1 MKFKNQKREMTLT
14 TDVLSDNNDRTV
26 LLAFSS
32 ENPVV
37 RTIGGQEYNEIL
49 LHNPENVNLERL
61 QNKAALLYNHNF
73 DNHIG
78 VIESASIDADHV
90 GRALVRFS
98 SVGMGAEKFEM
109 VRESTLSKVSVGY
122 SILDYRIEGENLL
135 VTKWEPYEI
144 SMVSV
149 PADDLVGVGRSL
161 EEEQEPEVPE
171 PENKDEQPSEQEERK
186 EETENEPDEDTE
198 STTTATESDP
208 EINPEEETINSNDS
222 TGDGEQPEPETEN
235 NDSAVQEQVQEEP
248 AEQAEEDQKR
258 IAEITAISRAFNIHS
273 EITNSAI
280 KSGLSIDAFRQ
291 QIKNKPIIKDDKME
305 FSLNTLI
312 RSIMDG
318 DKSLPSGKNG
328 AVVANADF
336 AQAVRAGVTTTT
348 AKDVISTD
356 VLYGSFVDIL
366 RAESVLKNFPVQM
379 FTGLTSE
386 IAVPKLAGDFTAGFG
401 FISENGVSPEVD
413 ANFESVVLK
422 PKTFTGS
429 VPLSRS
435 VVKSCPQ
442 VEQIVSQAIV
452 AGSAERLEAL
462 ILKGI
467 VDAVVAAGKVETVDS
482 YTYAGIVE
490 AQGVLGDAGVS
501 FGSISAVMSPQTK
514 ATLRSTLRG
523 QNTSGVYLFDE
534 GDLCGVP
541 AYDSKVLAGQDFIIL
556 GDFSKLAIAQWG
568 DSLELDMDDTTNRNR
583 GSVIA
588 RVWADLDFAV
598 LVPEAFRIIKL
609 A

>member
-14 TDVLSDNNDRTV
+14 SDVLSDNNDRTV

-122 SILDYRIEGENLL
+122 SILDYRIEGDNLL

-171 PENKDEQPSEQEERK
+171 PENNDEQPAEQEERN
-186 EETENEPDEDTE
+186 EETENEPDENTE

-208 EINPEEETINSNDS
+208 EIDTEAETINNSESN
-222 TGDGEQPEPETEN
+222 GDGEQPEPEEQN
-235 NDSAVQEQVQEEP
+235 DDSAVQE
-248 AEQAEEDQKR
+248 EQAEEDQKR
-258 IAEITAISRAFNIHS
+258 IAEINAISRAFNIHA
-273 EITNSAI
+273 EITNQAI
-280 KSGLSIDAFRQ
+280 ETGLSIDAFRQ

-348 AKDVISTD
+348 AKDIIHTD

-435 VVKSCPQ
+435 VVRSCPQ

-467 VDAVVAAGKVETVDS
+467 VDAVVAAGKVETVDA
-482 YTYAGIVE
+482 YTYAGIVA
-490 AQGVLGDAGVS
+490 AQGQLGDEGVS
-501 FGSISAVMSPQTK
+501 YGSIAAVMSPQTK

-523 QNTSGVYLFDE
+523 DNTAGVYLFDE

-541 AYDSKVLAGQDFIIL
+541 AYDSKVLAGQNFIIL
-556 GDFSKLAIAQWG
+556 GDFSKVAIAQWG

>member
-14 TDVLSDNNDRTV
+14 SDVLSDNNDRTV

-171 PENKDEQPSEQEERK
+171 PENKDEQPSEE

-198 STTTATESDP
+198 STTTDTESDP
-208 EINPEEETINSNDS
+208 DINSEEETINSNDS
-222 TGDGEQPEPETEN
+222 TGNGEQTEPEQQN
-235 NDSAVQEQVQEEP
+235 DDSAVQEQVQEEP
-248 AEQAEEDQKR
+248 GEQAEEDQKR
-258 IAEITAISRAFNIHS
+258 IAEINAISRAFNIHA
-273 EITNSAI
+273 EITNQAI
-280 KSGLSIDAFRQ
+280 ESGLTIDAFRQ

-348 AKDVISTD
+348 AKDVIHTD

-379 FTGLTSE
+379 YTGLTSE

-413 ANFESVVLK
+413 ANFESVLMK
-422 PKTFTGS
+422 PKPFTGS

-452 AGSAERLEAL
+452 KGSAEKLEGL

-467 VDAVVAAGKVETVDS
+467 VDAIVAKGNVETVDA
-482 YTYAGIVE
+482 YTYADIVA

-501 FGSISAVMSPQTK
+501 FGDIAAVMSPQTK

-523 QNTSGVYLFDE
+523 ANTAAVYLFDD

-541 AYDSKVLAGQDFIIL
+541 AYDSKVLAGQNFIIL
-556 GDFSKLAIAQWG
+556 GDFSKVAIAQWG

>member
-1 MKFKNQKREMTLT
+1 MKFNKNQKREMNLS
-14 TDVLSDNNDRTV
+14 TDNTISDTDNRTV
-26 LLAFSS
+26 FLAFSS

-49 LHNPENVNLERL
+49 LHNPENVDLTRL
-61 QNKAALLYNHNF
+61 QDKASLLFNHDY

-78 VIESASIDADHV
+78 VIESASIDSDRV

-98 SVGMGAEKFEM
+98 SVGMGAEKYEM
-109 VRESTLSKVSVGY
+109 VREGTLSKVSVGY

-135 VTKWEPYEI
+135 VTKWEPVEI

-149 PADDLVGVGRSL
+149 PADISCAVGRSL
-161 EEEQEPEVPE
+161 EEEQAPEQTE
-171 PENKDEQPSEQEERK
+171 TENNEEQPTEQEEQRQ
-186 EETENEPDEDTE
+186 EETENEPDENTE
-198 STTTATESDP
+198 STVTATESDS
-208 EINPEEETINSNDS
+208 EINTEAETINNSESD
-222 TGDGEQPEPETEN
+222 GDGEQPEPEEQN
-235 NDSAVQEQVQEEP
+235 DDSAVQE
-248 AEQAEEDQKR
+248 EQAEEDQKR
-258 IAEITAISRAFNIHS
+258 IAEINAISRAFNIHS
-273 EITNSAI
+273 EITNQAI
-280 KSGLSIDAFRQ
+280 ESGLSIDAFRQ
-291 QIKNKPIIKDDKME
+291 QLKNKPIIKDDNKME

-467 VDAVVAAGKVETVDS
+467 VDAVVAAGKVETVDA
-482 YTYAGIVE
+482 YTYAGIVA
-490 AQGVLGDAGVS
+490 AQGQLGDEGVS
-501 FGSISAVMSPQTK
+501 YGSIAAVMSPQTK

-523 QNTSGVYLFDE
+523 DNTAGVYLFDE

-541 AYDSKVLAGQDFIIL
+541 AYDSKVLAGQNFIIL
-556 GDFSKLAIAQWG
+556 GDFSKVAIAQWG

>member
-1 MKFKNQKREMTLT
+1 MKFNKNQKREMNLS
-14 TDVLSDNNDRTV
+14 TDNTISDTDNRTV
-26 LLAFSS
+26 FLAFSS

-37 RTIGGQEYNEIL
+37 RVINGQEYNEIL
-49 LHNPENVNLERL
+49 LHNPENVDLSRL
-61 QNKAALLYNHNF
+61 QDKAALLFNHDF

-109 VRESTLSKVSVGY
+109 VREGTLSKVSVGY
-122 SILDYRIEGENLL
+122 SILDYRIEGNNLL
-135 VTKWEPYEI
+135 VTHWYPHEI
-144 SMVSV
+144 SMVSC
-149 PADDLVGVGRSL
+149 PADIFCGVGRSL
-161 EEEQEPEVPE
+161 YEEPETE
-171 PENKDEQPSEQEERK
+171 QTEAEAEAENNDEQPTEQEEQRQ
-186 EETENEPDEDTE
+186 EETENAPDENTE
-198 STTTATESDP
+198 STASTSESDT
-208 EINPEEETINSNDS
+208 EINTETEEINTSEIN
-222 TGDGEQPEPETEN
+222 GDGEQSEPEEHN
-235 NDSAVQEQVQEEP
+235 DDSAVQE
-248 AEQAEEDQKR
+248 EQAEEDQKR
-258 IAEITAISRAFNIHS
+258 IAEINAISRAFNIHS
-273 EITNSAI
+273 EITNQAI
-280 KSGLSIDAFRQ
+280 ESGLSIEAFRQ
-291 QIKNKPIIKDDKME
+291 QIKNKPIIKDDKTME

-318 DKSLPSGKNG
+318 DKNALTYGKNG

-336 AQAVRAGVTTTT
+336 GQAVRAGVTTTT
-348 AKDVISTD
+348 AKDVIHTD

-467 VDAVVAAGKVETVDS
+467 VDAVVAAGKVETVDA
-482 YTYAGIVE
+482 YTYTGIVA
-490 AQGVLGDAGVS
+490 AQGALGD
-501 FGSISAVMSPQTK
+501 
-514 ATLRSTLRG
+514 
-523 QNTSGVYLFDE
+523 D
-534 GDLCGVP
+534 DLLPV
-541 AYDSKVLAGQDFIIL
+541 D
-556 GDFSKLAIAQWG
+556 
-568 DSLELDMDDTTNRNR
+568 
-583 GSVIA
+583 
-588 RVWADLDFAV
+588 
-598 LVPEAFRIIKL
+598 
-609 A
+609 

>member
-1 MKFKNQKREMTLT
+1 MTLT
-14 TDVLSDNNDRTV
+14 SDVLSDNNDRTV

-49 LHNPENVNLERL
+49 LHNPENVDLSRL
-61 QNKAALLYNHNF
+61 QNKAALLFNHDF

-78 VIESASIDADHV
+78 VVESASIDTDRV

-98 SVGMGAEKFEM
+98 NVGISAEKFEQ
-109 VRESTLSKVSVGY
+109 VREGVLSKVSVGY

-149 PADDLVGVGRSL
+149 PADDFVGVGRSL
-161 EEEQEPEVPE
+161 EEEQEPEPE
-171 PENKDEQPSEQEERK
+171 QAETENKDEQPAEQEERN
-186 EETENEPDEDTE
+186 EETENEPIENTA
-198 STTTATESDP
+198 STSTATKSDP
-208 EINPEEETINSNDS
+208 EIDTEAETINNSESN
-222 TGDGEQPEPETEN
+222 GDGEQPEPEEQN
-235 NDSAVQEQVQEEP
+235 DDSAVQE
-248 AEQAEEDQKR
+248 EQAEEDQKR
-258 IAEITAISRAFNIHS
+258 IAEINAISRAFNIHS
-273 EITNSAI
+273 EITNQAI
-280 KSGLSIDAFRQ
+280 ESGLTIEAFRQ
-291 QIKNKPIIKDDKME
+291 QIKNKPIIKDDKQME
-305 FSLNTLI
+305 FSLNNLI

-348 AKDVISTD
+348 AKDVIHTD

-401 FISENGVSPEVD
+401 FISENGISPEVD

-467 VDAVVAAGKVETVDS
+467 VDAVVAAGKVETVDA
-482 YTYAGIVE
+482 YTYAGIVA
-490 AQGVLGDAGVS
+490 AQGQLGDEGVS
-501 FGSISAVMSPQTK
+501 YGSIAAVMSPQTK

-523 QNTSGVYLFDE
+523 DNTAGVYLFDE

-541 AYDSKVLAGQDFIIL
+541 AYDSKVLAGQNFIIL
-556 GDFSKLAIAQWG
+556 GDFSKVAIAQWG

>member
-14 TDVLSDNNDRTV
+14 SDVLSDNNDRTV

-61 QNKAALLYNHNF
+61 QNKAALLFNHDF

-78 VIESASIDADHV
+78 VVESASIDADRV

-98 SVGMGAEKFEM
+98 SVGMGAEKYEM
-109 VRESTLSKVSVGY
+109 VREGTLTKVSLGY
-122 SILDYRIEGENLL
+122 SIDEYRIEGDNLL
-135 VTKWEPYEI
+135 ITKWTPFEI
-144 SMVSV
+144 STVSV

-171 PENKDEQPSEQEERK
+171 PENNDEQPAEQEERN
-186 EETENEPDEDTE
+186 EETENEPDENTE

-208 EINPEEETINSNDS
+208 EIDTEAETINNSESN
-222 TGDGEQPEPETEN
+222 GDGEQPEPEEQN
-235 NDSAVQEQVQEEP
+235 DDSAVQE
-248 AEQAEEDQKR
+248 EQAEEDQKR
-258 IAEITAISRAFNIHS
+258 IAEINAISRAFNIHA
-273 EITNSAI
+273 EITNQAI
-280 KSGLSIDAFRQ
+280 ETGLSIDAFRQ

-348 AKDVISTD
+348 AKDIIHTD

-435 VVKSCPQ
+435 VVRSCPQ

-467 VDAVVAAGKVETVDS
+467 VDAVVAAGKVETVDA
-482 YTYAGIVE
+482 YTYAGIVA
-490 AQGVLGDAGVS
+490 AQGQLGDEGVS
-501 FGSISAVMSPQTK
+501 YGSIAAVMSPQTK

-523 QNTSGVYLFDE
+523 ENTAGVYLFDE

-541 AYDSKVLAGQDFIIL
+541 AYDSKVLAGQNFIIL
-556 GDFSKLAIAQWG
+556 GDFSKVAIAQWG

>member
-1 MKFKNQKREMTLT
+1 MTLT
-14 TDVLSDNNDRTV
+14 SDVLSDNNDRTV

-109 VRESTLSKVSVGY
+109 VRENTLSKVSVGY

-149 PADDLVGVGRSL
+149 PADDFVGVGRSI

-171 PENKDEQPSEQEERK
+171 SENKDEQPSEQEERN
-186 EETENEPDEDTE
+186 EETENEPDENTE
-198 STTTATESDP
+198 STVNTSKFNP
-208 EINPEEETINSNDS
+208 EIITETETINSNDS
-222 TGDGEQPEPETEN
+222 TGDGEQPEPEEQN
-235 NDSAVQEQVQEEP
+235 DDSAVQEQVQEEP
-248 AEQAEEDQKR
+248 EEQAEEDQKR
-258 IAEITAISRAFNIHS
+258 IAEINAISRAFNIHA
-273 EITNSAI
+273 EITNKAI
-280 KSGLSIDAFRQ
+280 ESGLSIDAFRQ
-291 QIKNKPIIKDDKME
+291 QIKNKPIIKDANKME
-305 FSLNTLI
+305 FSLNSLL
-312 RSIMDG
+312 RSMMDG
-318 DKSLPSGKNG
+318 GVTTDGKRGVIIRENDL
-328 AVVANADF
+328 VSSI
-336 AQAVRAGVTTTT
+336 RAGVTTTS
-348 AKDVISTD
+348 AKDVIHTD
-356 VLYGSFVDIL
+356 VLYGAFIDVL
-366 RAESVLKNFPVQM
+366 RDQGVLKNLPVQ
-379 FTGLTSE
+379 TYSGLTSE
-386 IAVPKLAGDFTAGFG
+386 ISLPKLSADFAAGFDEVP
-401 FISENGVSPEVD
+401 ENGASPEVD
-413 ANFESVVLK
+413 PNFTSVLMK
-422 PKTFTGS
+422 PTTYGGS

-435 VVKSCPQ
+435 VLKSCPQ
-442 VEQIVSQAIV
+442 IESIVTQAIV
-452 AGSAERLEAL
+452 AGFSQRLET
-462 ILKGI
+462 I
-467 VDAVVAAGKVETVDS
+467 VMQKIVAAVQAAGKVETVDA
-482 YTYAGIVE
+482 YTYADIVA
-490 AQGVLGDAGVS
+490 AQGALGDEGVA

-523 QNTSGVYLFDE
+523 ANTAAVYLFDD

-541 AYDSKVLAGQDFIIL
+541 AFDSKVLAGQNFIIL
-556 GDFSKLAIAQWG
+556 GDFSKVAIGSWG
-568 DSLELDMDDTTNRNR
+568 DMELDLDQTSKRAQ
-583 GSVIA
+583 GAIVA
-588 RVWADLDFAV
+588 RVWHDFAV
-598 LVPEAFRIIKL
+598 VLTNPEAFRVIKL

>member
-1 MKFKNQKREMTLT
+1 MKFKNQKREMTLSS
-14 TDVLSDNNDRTV
+14 DVLSDNNDRTV

-122 SILDYRIEGENLL
+122 SILDYRIEGDNLL

-171 PENKDEQPSEQEERK
+171 PENKDEQPSEE

-208 EINPEEETINSNDS
+208 EINSEAETINSNDS
-222 TGDGEQPEPETEN
+222 TGDGEQPEPEEQN
-235 NDSAVQEQVQEEP
+235 DDSAVQEQVQEEP
-248 AEQAEEDQKR
+248 GEQAEEDQKR
-258 IAEITAISRAFNIHS
+258 IAEINAISRAFNINA
-273 EITNSAI
+273 EITNQAI
-280 KSGLSIDAFRQ
+280 ESGLTIEAFRQ

-348 AKDVISTD
+348 AKDVIHTD

-413 ANFESVVLK
+413 ANFESVVMK
-422 PKTFTGS
+422 PGIFTGG

-435 VVKSCPQ
+435 VLKSCPQ
-442 VEQIVSQAIV
+442 VEQIVSQALV
-452 AGSAERLEAL
+452 KGSAERLEAL
-462 ILKGI
+462 ILKGL
-467 VDAVVAAGKVETVDS
+467 VDAVVATGKVETVDA
-482 YTYAGIVE
+482 YTYAGIVA
-490 AQGVLGDAGVS
+490 AQGALGDEGVS
-501 FGSISAVMSPQTK
+501 FASISAVMSPQTK

-523 QNTSGVYLFDE
+523 DNTAGVYLFDD

-541 AYDSKVLAGQDFIIL
+541 AYDSKILAGQNFIIL

-568 DSLELDMDDTTNRNR
+568 DSLELDMDTTTNRNR

-588 RVWADLDFAV
+588 RIWADLDFAV

>member
-14 TDVLSDNNDRTV
+14 SDVLSDNNDRTV

-122 SILDYRIEGENLL
+122 SILDYRIEGDNLL
-135 VTKWEPYEI
+135 VTQWEPYEI

-161 EEEQEPEVPE
+161 EEEQEPERTE
-171 PENKDEQPSEQEERK
+171 TGNNDEQPTEQEEQRQ
-186 EETENEPDEDTE
+186 EETENEPDENTE
-198 STTTATESDP
+198 STASTSESDT
-208 EINPEEETINSNDS
+208 EINTETEEINTSEIN
-222 TGDGEQPEPETEN
+222 GDGEQPEPEEQN
-235 NDSAVQEQVQEEP
+235 DDSAVQE
-248 AEQAEEDQKR
+248 EQAEEDQKR
-258 IAEITAISRAFNIHS
+258 IAEINAISRAFNIHS
-273 EITNSAI
+273 EITNQAI
-280 KSGLSIDAFRQ
+280 ESGLSIDAFRQ
-291 QIKNKPIIKDDKME
+291 QIKNKPIIKDDNKME
-305 FSLNTLI
+305 FSLNNLI

-413 ANFESVVLK
+413 ANFESVVMK
-422 PKTFTGS
+422 PGIFTGG

-435 VVKSCPQ
+435 VLKSCPQ
-442 VEQIVSQAIV
+442 VEQIVSQALV
-452 AGSAERLEAL
+452 KGSAERLEAL
-462 ILKGI
+462 ILKGL
-467 VDAVVAAGKVETVDS
+467 VDAVVAAGKVETVDA
-482 YTYAGIVE
+482 YTYAGIVA
-490 AQGVLGDAGVS
+490 AQGALGDEGVS
-501 FGSISAVMSPQTK
+501 FASISAVMSPQTK

-523 QNTSGVYLFDE
+523 DNTAGVYLFDE

-541 AYDSKVLAGQDFIIL
+541 AYDSKILAGQNFIIL

-568 DSLELDMDDTTNRNR
+568 DSLELDMDTTTNRNR

-588 RVWADLDFAV
+588 RIWADLDFAV

>member
-1 MKFKNQKREMTLT
+1 MKFNKNQKREMTLT
-14 TDVLSDNNDRTV
+14 SDVLSDNNDRTV

-122 SILDYRIEGENLL
+122 SILDYRIEGDNLL

-171 PENKDEQPSEQEERK
+171 PENNDEQPAEQEERN
-186 EETENEPDEDTE
+186 EETENEPDENTE

-208 EINPEEETINSNDS
+208 EIDTEAETINNSESN
-222 TGDGEQPEPETEN
+222 GDGEQPEPEEQN
-235 NDSAVQEQVQEEP
+235 DDSAVQE
-248 AEQAEEDQKR
+248 EQAEEDQKR
-258 IAEITAISRAFNIHS
+258 IAEINAISRAFNIHA
-273 EITNSAI
+273 EITNQAI
-280 KSGLSIDAFRQ
+280 ETGLSIDAFRQ

-348 AKDVISTD
+348 AKDIIHTD

-435 VVKSCPQ
+435 VVRSCPQ

-467 VDAVVAAGKVETVDS
+467 VDAVVAAGKVETVDA
-482 YTYAGIVE
+482 YTYAGIVA
-490 AQGVLGDAGVS
+490 AQGQLGDEGVS
-501 FGSISAVMSPQTK
+501 YGSIAAVMSPQTK

-523 QNTSGVYLFDE
+523 DNTAGVYLFDE

-541 AYDSKVLAGQDFIIL
+541 AYDSKVLAGQNFIIL
-556 GDFSKLAIAQWG
+556 GDFSKVAIAQWG

>member
-14 TDVLSDNNDRTV
+14 SDVLSDNNDRTV

-161 EEEQEPEVPE
+161 EEEQEQEVPE
-171 PENKDEQPSEQEERK
+171 PENKDEQPSEQEERN
-186 EETENEPDEDTE
+186 EETENEPDENTE
-198 STTTATESDP
+198 SIANTSEFNP
-208 EINPEEETINSNDS
+208 EIITETETINNSES
-222 TGDGEQPEPETEN
+222 IGDGEQPEPEEQN
-235 NDSAVQEQVQEEP
+235 DDSAVQEQVQEEQE
-248 AEQAEEDQKR
+248 EQAEEDQKR

-280 KSGLSIDAFRQ
+280 ESGVSIDAFRQ

-336 AQAVRAGVTTTT
+336 AQAVRAGATTTT
-348 AKDVISTD
+348 VKDVIHTD

-379 FTGLTSE
+379 YTGLTSE

-501 FGSISAVMSPQTK
+501 FGSIAAVMSPQTK

>member
-14 TDVLSDNNDRTV
+14 SDVLSDNNDRTV

-161 EEEQEPEVPE
+161 EEEQEPEQTE
-171 PENKDEQPSEQEERK
+171 TENNDEQLTEQEEQRQ
-186 EETENEPDEDTE
+186 EETENEPDENTE
-198 STTTATESDP
+198 STVTATESDS
-208 EINPEEETINSNDS
+208 ESDTEAETINNSESN
-222 TGDGEQPEPETEN
+222 GDGEQPEPEEQN
-235 NDSAVQEQVQEEP
+235 DDSAVQE
-248 AEQAEEDQKR
+248 EQAEEDQKR
-258 IAEITAISRAFNIHS
+258 IAEINAISRAFNIHS
-273 EITNSAI
+273 EITNQAI
-280 KSGLSIDAFRQ
+280 ESGLSIDAFRQ
-291 QIKNKPIIKDDKME
+291 QIKNKPIKDDIKME
-305 FSLNTLI
+305 FSLNTLL
-312 RSIMDG
+312 RSMMDG
-318 DKSLPSGKNG
+318 GVTTDGKRGVIIRENDLVS
-328 AVVANADF
+328 AI
-336 AQAVRAGVTTTT
+336 RAGVTTTS
-348 AKDVISTD
+348 AKDVIHTD
-356 VLYGSFVDIL
+356 VLYGAFIDVL
-366 RAESVLKNFPVQM
+366 RDQGVLKNLPVQ
-379 FTGLTSE
+379 TYSGLTSE
-386 IAVPKLAGDFTAGFG
+386 ISLPKLSADFAAGFDEVP
-401 FISENGVSPEVD
+401 ENGASPEVD
-413 ANFESVVLK
+413 PNFTSVVMK
-422 PKTFTGS
+422 PITYSGS

-435 VVKSCPQ
+435 VLKSCPQ
-442 VEQIVSQAIV
+442 IEQIVTQAIV
-452 AGSAERLEAL
+452 AGFSQRLET
-462 ILKGI
+462 I
-467 VDAVVAAGKVETVDS
+467 VMQKIVAAVQAAGKVETVDAYS
-482 YTYAGIVE
+482 YADIVA
-490 AQGVLGDAGVS
+490 AQGALGDEGVA
-501 FGSISAVMSPQTK
+501 FGNISAVMSPQTK

-523 QNTSGVYLFDE
+523 ANTAAVYLFDD

-541 AYDSKVLAGQDFIIL
+541 AYDSKVLAGQNFIIL
-556 GDFSKLAIAQWG
+556 GDFSKVAIGSWG
-568 DSLELDMDDTTNRNR
+568 DMELDLDQTTKRAQ
-583 GSVIA
+583 GALVA
-588 RVWADLDFAV
+588 RVWSDFAV
-598 LVPEAFRIIKL
+598 VLTNPEAFRVIKL

>member
-14 TDVLSDNNDRTV
+14 SDVLSDNNDRTV

-37 RTIGGQEYNEIL
+37 PTIGGQEYNEIL
-49 LHNPENVNLERL
+49 LHNPENVDLSRL
-61 QNKAALLYNHNF
+61 QNKAALLFNHDF

-78 VIESASIDADHV
+78 VVESASIDTDRV

-98 SVGMGAEKFEM
+98 NVGISAEKFEQ
-109 VRESTLSKVSVGY
+109 VREGVLSKVSVGY

-149 PADDLVGVGRSL
+149 PADDFVGVGRSL
-161 EEEQEPEVPE
+161 EEEQEPEPE
-171 PENKDEQPSEQEERK
+171 QAETENKDEQPAEQEERN
-186 EETENEPDEDTE
+186 EETENEPIENTA
-198 STTTATESDP
+198 STSTATKSDP
-208 EINPEEETINSNDS
+208 EIDTEAETINNSESN
-222 TGDGEQPEPETEN
+222 GDGEQPEPEEQN
-235 NDSAVQEQVQEEP
+235 DDSAVQE
-248 AEQAEEDQKR
+248 EQAEEDQKR
-258 IAEITAISRAFNIHS
+258 IAEINAISRAFNIHS
-273 EITNSAI
+273 EITNQAI
-280 KSGLSIDAFRQ
+280 ESGLTIEAFRQ
-291 QIKNKPIIKDDKME
+291 QIKNKPIIKDDKQME
-305 FSLNTLI
+305 FSLNNLI

-348 AKDVISTD
+348 AKDVIHTD

-401 FISENGVSPEVD
+401 FISENGISPEVD

-467 VDAVVAAGKVETVDS
+467 VDAVVAAGKVETVDA
-482 YTYAGIVE
+482 YTYAGIVA
-490 AQGVLGDAGVS
+490 AQGQLGDEGVS
-501 FGSISAVMSPQTK
+501 YGSIAAVMSPQTK

-523 QNTSGVYLFDE
+523 DNTAGVYLFDE

-541 AYDSKVLAGQDFIIL
+541 AYDSKVLAGQNFIIL
-556 GDFSKLAIAQWG
+556 GDFSKVAIAQWG

>member
-14 TDVLSDNNDRTV
+14 SDVLSDNNDRTV

-161 EEEQEPEVPE
+161 EEEQEPEQTE
-171 PENKDEQPSEQEERK
+171 TENNDEQLTEQEEQRQ
-186 EETENEPDEDTE
+186 EETENEPDENTE
-198 STTTATESDP
+198 GTVTSTESDTEIDTEAE
-208 EINPEEETINSNDS
+208 EINTSEIN
-222 TGDGEQPEPETEN
+222 GDGEQPEPEEQN
-235 NDSAVQEQVQEEP
+235 DDSAVQE
-248 AEQAEEDQKR
+248 EQAEEDQKR
-258 IAEITAISRAFNIHS
+258 VAEINAISRAFNIHAD
-273 EITNSAI
+273 ITNQAI
-280 KSGLSIDAFRQ
+280 ESGLSIDAFRQ
-291 QIKNKPIIKDDKME
+291 QIKNKPIIKDDNKME

-318 DKSLPSGKNG
+318 DKNALTYGKNG
-328 AVVANADF
+328 ALVANADF
-336 AQAVRAGVTTTT
+336 GQAVRAGVTTTT
-348 AKDVISTD
+348 AKDIIHTD

-413 ANFESVVLK
+413 ANFESVVMK
-422 PKTFTGS
+422 PGIFTGG

-435 VVKSCPQ
+435 VLKSCPQ
-442 VEQIVSQAIV
+442 VEQIVSQALV
-452 AGSAERLEAL
+452 KGSAERLEQL
-462 ILKGI
+462 ILKGL
-467 VDAVVAAGKVETVDS
+467 VDAIVAKGNVETVDA
-482 YTYAGIVE
+482 YTYADIVA

-501 FGSISAVMSPQTK
+501 FGSIAAVMSPQTK
-514 ATLRSTLRG
+514 ATLRNTLRG
-523 QNTSGVYLFDE
+523 NNSSAVFLFDD

-556 GDFSKLAIAQWG
+556 GDFSQLAIAQWG
-568 DSLELDMDDTTNRNR
+568 DSLELDMDTTTNRNR

>member
-1 MKFKNQKREMTLT
+1 
-14 TDVLSDNNDRTV
+14 
-26 LLAFSS
+26 
-32 ENPVV
+32 
-37 RTIGGQEYNEIL
+37 
-49 LHNPENVNLERL
+49 
-61 QNKAALLYNHNF
+61 
-73 DNHIG
+73 
-78 VIESASIDADHV
+78 V
-90 GRALVRFS
+90 GIS
-98 SVGMGAEKFEM
+98 AEKFEQ
-109 VRESTLSKVSVGY
+109 VREGVLSKVSVGY

-149 PADDLVGVGRSL
+149 PADDFVGVGRSL
-161 EEEQEPEVPE
+161 EEEQEPEPE
-171 PENKDEQPSEQEERK
+171 QAETENKDEQPAEQEERN
-186 EETENEPDEDTE
+186 EETENEPIENTA
-198 STTTATESDP
+198 STSTATKSDP
-208 EINPEEETINSNDS
+208 EIDTEAETINNSESN
-222 TGDGEQPEPETEN
+222 GDGEQPEPEEQN
-235 NDSAVQEQVQEEP
+235 DDSAVQE
-248 AEQAEEDQKR
+248 EQAEEDQKR
-258 IAEITAISRAFNIHS
+258 IAEINAISRAFNIHS
-273 EITNSAI
+273 EITNQAI
-280 KSGLSIDAFRQ
+280 ESGLTIEAFRQ
-291 QIKNKPIIKDDKME
+291 QIKNKPIIKDDKQME
-305 FSLNTLI
+305 FSLNNLI

-348 AKDVISTD
+348 AKDVIHTD

-401 FISENGVSPEVD
+401 FISENGISPEVD

>member
-1 MKFKNQKREMTLT
+1 MKFNKNQKREMTLT
-14 TDVLSDNNDRTV
+14 SDVLSDNNDRTV

-161 EEEQEPEVPE
+161 EEEQEPEQTE
-171 PENKDEQPSEQEERK
+171 TENNDEQLTEQEEQRQ
-186 EETENEPDEDTE
+186 EETENEPDENTE

-208 EINPEEETINSNDS
+208 EIDTEAETINNSESN
-222 TGDGEQPEPETEN
+222 GDGEQPEPEEQN
-235 NDSAVQEQVQEEP
+235 DDSAVQE
-248 AEQAEEDQKR
+248 EQAEEDQKR
-258 IAEITAISRAFNIHS
+258 IAEINAISRAFNIHA
-273 EITNSAI
+273 EITNQAI
-280 KSGLSIDAFRQ
+280 ETGLSIDAFRQ

-348 AKDVISTD
+348 AKDIIHTD

-435 VVKSCPQ
+435 VVRSCPQ

-467 VDAVVAAGKVETVDS
+467 VDAVVAAGKVETVDA
-482 YTYAGIVE
+482 YTYAGIVA
-490 AQGVLGDAGVS
+490 AQGQLGDEGVS
-501 FGSISAVMSPQTK
+501 YGSIAAVMSPQTK

-523 QNTSGVYLFDE
+523 ENTAGVYLFDE

-541 AYDSKVLAGQDFIIL
+541 AYDSKVLAGQNFIIL
-556 GDFSKLAIAQWG
+556 GDFSKVAIAQWG

>member
-1 MKFKNQKREMTLT
+1 MNLSADNTISD
-14 TDVLSDNNDRTV
+14 TDNRTV
-26 LLAFSS
+26 FLAFSS

-49 LHNPENVNLERL
+49 LHNPENVDLTRL
-61 QNKAALLYNHNF
+61 QDKASLLFNHDY

-78 VIESASIDADHV
+78 VIESASIDSDRV

-98 SVGMGAEKFEM
+98 SVGMGAEKYEM
-109 VRESTLSKVSVGY
+109 VREGTLSKVSVGY

-135 VTKWEPYEI
+135 VTKWEPVEI

-149 PADDLVGVGRSL
+149 PADISCAVGRSL
-161 EEEQEPEVPE
+161 EEEQETEQTE
-171 PENKDEQPSEQEERK
+171 TENNDEQPTEQEERN
-186 EETENEPDEDTE
+186 EETENEPDENTE
-198 STTTATESDP
+198 STASTSESDP
-208 EINPEEETINSNDS
+208 EIDTEAETINNSESN
-222 TGDGEQPEPETEN
+222 GDGEQPEPEEQN
-235 NDSAVQEQVQEEP
+235 DDSAVQE
-248 AEQAEEDQKR
+248 EQAEEDQKR
-258 IAEITAISRAFNIHS
+258 IAEINAISRAFNIHS
-273 EITNSAI
+273 EITNQAI
-280 KSGLSIDAFRQ
+280 ESGLSIEAFRQ

-305 FSLNTLI
+305 FSLNSLI

-348 AKDVISTD
+348 AKDVIHTD

-386 IAVPKLAGDFTAGFG
+386 IAVPRLAGDFAAGFG
-401 FISENGVSPEVD
+401 FISENGISPEYD
-413 ANFESVVLK
+413 AAFDSVLLK

-452 AGSAERLEAL
+452 KGSAERLEAL

-467 VDAVVAAGKVETVDS
+467 VDAVVAAGNVQTVDAYS
-482 YTYAGIVE
+482 YADIVA

-501 FGSISAVMSPQTK
+501 FGSIAAVMSPQTK

-523 QNTSGVYLFDE
+523 ANTAAVYLFDE

-556 GDFSKLAIAQWG
+556 GDFSKVAIAQWG

-588 RVWADLDFAV
+588 RIFADVDFAV
-598 LVPEAFRIIKL
+598 LVPESFRIIKL

>member
-1 MKFKNQKREMTLT
+1 MTLSS
-14 TDVLSDNNDRTV
+14 DVLSDNNDRTV

-32 ENPVV
+32 EYPVV

-49 LHNPENVNLERL
+49 LHNPENVDLSRL
-61 QNKAALLYNHNF
+61 QNKAALLFNHDF

-78 VIESASIDADHV
+78 VIESATIDSDHI

-98 SVGMGAEKFEM
+98 SVGIGAEKFEM
-109 VRESTLSKVSVGY
+109 VREGTLSKVSVGY
-122 SILDYRIEGENLL
+122 SILDYRIEGDNLL
-135 VTKWEPYEI
+135 ITKWEPYEI

-149 PADDLVGVGRSL
+149 PADDFVGVGRSL

-171 PENKDEQPSEQEERK
+171 IPEPENKDEQPSEQEEQRQ
-186 EETENEPDEDTE
+186 EETENEPDESTE
-198 STTTATESDP
+198 SIANTSEFNP
-208 EINPEEETINSNDS
+208 EIITEAETINSNDS
-222 TGDGEQPEPETEN
+222 TGDGEQPEPEEQN
-235 NDSAVQEQVQEEP
+235 DDSAVQEQVQDEQE
-248 AEQAEEDQKR
+248 EQAEEDQKR
-258 IAEITAISRAFNIHS
+258 IAEINAISRAFNIHA

-280 KSGLSIDAFRQ
+280 ESGVSIDAFRQ

-348 AKDVISTD
+348 AKDVIHTD

-467 VDAVVAAGKVETVDS
+467 VDAIVAKGNVETVDA
-482 YTYAGIVE
+482 YTYADIVA
-490 AQGVLGDAGVS
+490 AQGQLGDAGVS
-501 FGSISAVMSPQTK
+501 FGSIAAVMSPQTK

-523 QNTSGVYLFDE
+523 NNSSAVYLFDD

>member
-14 TDVLSDNNDRTV
+14 SDVLSDNNDRTV

-49 LHNPENVNLERL
+49 LHNPENVDLSRL
-61 QNKAALLYNHNF
+61 QNKAALLFNHDF

-78 VIESASIDADHV
+78 VVESASIDTDRV

-98 SVGMGAEKFEM
+98 NVGISAEKFEQ
-109 VRESTLSKVSVGY
+109 VREGVLSKVSVGY

-149 PADDLVGVGRSL
+149 PADDFVGVGRSL
-161 EEEQEPEVPE
+161 EEEQEPEPE
-171 PENKDEQPSEQEERK
+171 QAETENKDEQPAEQEERN
-186 EETENEPDEDTE
+186 EETENEPIENTA
-198 STTTATESDP
+198 STSTATKSDP
-208 EINPEEETINSNDS
+208 EIDTEAETINNSESN
-222 TGDGEQPEPETEN
+222 GDGEQPEPEEQN
-235 NDSAVQEQVQEEP
+235 DDSAVQE
-248 AEQAEEDQKR
+248 EQAEEDQKR
-258 IAEITAISRAFNIHS
+258 IAEINAISRAFNIHS
-273 EITNSAI
+273 EITNQAI
-280 KSGLSIDAFRQ
+280 ESGLTIEAFRQ
-291 QIKNKPIIKDDKME
+291 QIKNKPIIKDDKQME
-305 FSLNTLI
+305 FSLNNLI

-348 AKDVISTD
+348 AKDVIHTD

-482 YTYAGIVE
+482 YTYTGIVE

-501 FGSISAVMSPQTK
+501 FGSIAAVMSPQTK

>member
-1 MKFKNQKREMTLT
+1 MKFKNQKREMTLSS
-14 TDVLSDNNDRTV
+14 DVLSDNNDRTV

-208 EINPEEETINSNDS
+208 EINSEEETINSNDS
-222 TGDGEQPEPETEN
+222 TGDGEQPEPEEQN
-235 NDSAVQEQVQEEP
+235 DDSAVQEQVQEEP
-248 AEQAEEDQKR
+248 REQAEEDQKR
-258 IAEITAISRAFNIHS
+258 IAEINAISRAFNIDA
-273 EITNSAI
+273 EITNQAI
-280 KSGLSIDAFRQ
+280 ESGLTIDAFRQ
-291 QIKNKPIIKDDKME
+291 QIKNKPIIKDDNKME
-305 FSLNTLI
+305 FSLNSLL
-312 RSIMDG
+312 RSMMDG
-318 DKSLPSGKNG
+318 GVTTDGKRGVIIRENDL
-328 AVVANADF
+328 VSSI
-336 AQAVRAGVTTTT
+336 RAGVTTTS
-348 AKDVISTD
+348 AKDVIHTD
-356 VLYGSFVDIL
+356 VLYGAFIDVL
-366 RAESVLKNFPVQM
+366 RDQGVLKNLPVQ
-379 FTGLTSE
+379 TYSGLTSE
-386 IAVPKLAGDFTAGFG
+386 ISLPKLSADFAAGFDEVP
-401 FISENGVSPEVD
+401 ENGASPEVD
-413 ANFESVVLK
+413 PIFSSVVMK
-422 PKTFTGS
+422 PITYSGS

-435 VVKSCPQ
+435 VLKSCPQ
-442 VEQIVSQAIV
+442 IESIVTQAIV
-452 AGSAERLEAL
+452 AGFSQRLET
-462 ILKGI
+462 I
-467 VDAVVAAGKVETVDS
+467 VMQKIVAAVQVAGKVETVDNYS
-482 YTYAGIVE
+482 YADIVA
-490 AQGVLGDAGVS
+490 AQGALGDEGVA
-501 FGSISAVMSPQTK
+501 FGNISAVMSPQTK

-523 QNTSGVYLFDE
+523 ANTAAVYLFDD

-541 AYDSKVLAGQDFIIL
+541 AYDSKVLAGQNFIIL
-556 GDFSKLAIAQWG
+556 GDFSKVAIGSWG
-568 DSLELDMDDTTNRNR
+568 DMELDLDQTSKRAQ
-583 GSVIA
+583 GAIVA
-588 RVWADLDFAV
+588 RVWHDFAV
-598 LVPEAFRIIKL
+598 VLTNPEAFRVIKL

>member
-14 TDVLSDNNDRTV
+14 SDVLSDNNDRTV

-61 QNKAALLYNHNF
+61 QNKAALLFNHDF

-78 VIESASIDADHV
+78 VVESASIDADRV

-98 SVGMGAEKFEM
+98 SVGMGAEKYEM
-109 VRESTLSKVSVGY
+109 VREGTLTKVSVGY
-122 SILDYRIEGENLL
+122 SIDEYRIEGDNLL
-135 VTKWEPYEI
+135 ITKWTPFEI
-144 SMVSV
+144 STVSV

-171 PENKDEQPSEQEERK
+171 PENNDEQPTEQEERK
-186 EETENEPDEDTE
+186 EETENEPDENTE
-198 STTTATESDP
+198 STASTSESDT
-208 EINPEEETINSNDS
+208 EIDTEAETINNNDS
-222 TGDGEQPEPETEN
+222 TGNGEQPEPEEQN
-235 NDSAVQEQVQEEP
+235 DDSAVQE
-248 AEQAEEDQKR
+248 EQAEEDQKR
-258 IAEITAISRAFNIHS
+258 IAEINAISRAFNIHA
-273 EITNSAI
+273 EITNQAI
-280 KSGLSIDAFRQ
+280 ETGLSIDAFRQ

-305 FSLNTLI
+305 FSLNSLI

-348 AKDVISTD
+348 AKDIIHTD

-435 VVKSCPQ
+435 VVRSCPQ

-467 VDAVVAAGKVETVDS
+467 VDAVVAAGKVETVDA
-482 YTYAGIVE
+482 YTYAGIVA
-490 AQGVLGDAGVS
+490 AQGQLGDEGVS
-501 FGSISAVMSPQTK
+501 YGSIAAVMSPQTK

-523 QNTSGVYLFDE
+523 DNTAGVYLFDE

-541 AYDSKVLAGQDFIIL
+541 AYDSKVLAGQNFIIL
-556 GDFSKLAIAQWG
+556 GDFSKVAIAQWG

>member
-14 TDVLSDNNDRTV
+14 SDVLSDNNDRTV

-122 SILDYRIEGENLL
+122 SILDYRIEGDNLL
-135 VTKWEPYEI
+135 VTQWEPYEI

-161 EEEQEPEVPE
+161 EEQEPEQE
-171 PENKDEQPSEQEERK
+171 ETETENNDEQPTEKEEQRQ
-186 EETENEPDEDTE
+186 EETENEPDENTE
-198 STTTATESDP
+198 STTSTSESDP
-208 EINPEEETINSNDS
+208 EIDTEAETINNNDS
-222 TGDGEQPEPETEN
+222 TGNGEQPEPEEQN
-235 NDSAVQEQVQEEP
+235 DDSAVQE
-248 AEQAEEDQKR
+248 EQAEEDQKR
-258 IAEITAISRAFNIHS
+258 IAEINAISRAFNIHA
-273 EITNSAI
+273 EITNQAI
-280 KSGLSIDAFRQ
+280 ETGLSIDAFRQ

-305 FSLNTLI
+305 FSLNSLI

-336 AQAVRAGVTTTT
+336 AQAVRAGVTTTS
-348 AKDVISTD
+348 AKDIIHTD

-386 IAVPKLAGDFTAGFG
+386 IAVPKLVADFANSFG

-467 VDAVVAAGKVETVDS
+467 VDAVVAAGKVETVDA
-482 YTYAGIVE
+482 YTYAGIVA
-490 AQGVLGDAGVS
+490 AQGQLGDEGVS
-501 FGSISAVMSPQTK
+501 YGSIAAVMSPQTK

-523 QNTSGVYLFDE
+523 DNTAGVYLFDE

-541 AYDSKVLAGQDFIIL
+541 AYDSKVLAGQNFIIL
-556 GDFSKLAIAQWG
+556 GDFSKVAIAQWG